1 MTKKLTYNPIQ
12 INTCAI
18 CVPIVGPTVEDILS
32 QVQEA
37 VQAKGDLIE
46 LRADMWMKGSH
57 LPEEEH
63 IPTIVNLVEQVR
75 FKYADMPMLFTWRTL
90 AEGGDTSLTNEN
102 YCNLLQA
109 IVNQNI
115 VDAVD
120 VELFAYTD
128 RIGQIIKEAHHQ
140 NIQTVMSYHNFQSTP
155 KLEIL
160 HGYAERM
167 ISAGASVIKFALM
180 PAMSDDVLS
189 VLQFT
194 KELTER
200 YPQLPR
206 ITMSM
211 GQLGQMTRTCGNVF
225 GNCLTFGTL
234 GQASAPGQVDVNLLQ
249 RLLY

>member
-1 MTKKLTYNPIQ
+1 MTKKLTCNPIQ

-18 CVPIVGPTVEDILS
+18 CVPIVGPRVEDILS

-57 LPEEEH
+57 LPEEEY

-180 PAMSDDVLS
+180 PTTSDDVLS

-234 GQASAPGQVDVNLLQ
+234 GQASAPGQVDVNILQQLL
-249 RLLY
+249 

>member
-1 MTKKLTYNPIQ
+1 MAKNLSHNTIQ
-12 INTCAI
+12 VNTCAI

-37 VQAKGDLIE
+37 VQAEVDLIE
-46 LRADMWMKGSH
+46 LRPDMWMKDSH
-57 LPEEEH
+57 ILEEEY

-75 FKYADMPMLFTWRTL
+75 SKYVDMPMLFTWRTL
-90 AEGGDTSLTNEN
+90 AEGGETSIRSEN
-102 YCNLLQA
+102 YGRLLQA
-109 IVNQNI
+109 IVDQNLVQAI
-115 VDAVD
+115 D

-128 RIGQIIKEAHHQ
+128 TIGQIIKQAHHQ
-140 NIQTVMSYHNFQSTP
+140 GIQTVMSYHNFYKT
-155 KLEIL
+155 LEKDTL
-160 HGYAERM
+160 HLYAEQM

-180 PAMSDDVLS
+180 PTTSDDVLS

-234 GQASAPGQVDVNLLQ
+234 GQSSAPGQVDVNILQQLL
-249 RLLY
+249 

>member
-18 CVPIVGPTVEDILS
+18 CVPIVGPMIEDILS
-32 QVQEA
+32 QIQEA
-37 VQAKGDLIE
+37 VQAKVDLIE
-46 LRADMWMKGSH
+46 LRPDMWMKGSH
-57 LPEEEH
+57 ISEEEY
-63 IPTIVNLVEQVR
+63 IPTIVNLVEEVHSR
-75 FKYADMPMLFTWRTL
+75 YKKMPILFTWRTL
-90 AEGGDTSLTNEN
+90 AEGGETSLSNEN

-109 IVNQNI
+109 IVGQNL

-128 RIGQIIKEAHHQ
+128 TIGQIIKQAHHQ

-155 KLEIL
+155 KLERL

-167 ISAGASVIKFALM
+167 ISAGASAIKFALM
-180 PAMSDDVLS
+180 PTTSGDVLS

-249 RLLY
+249 QLL